1 MYLISTELYALLVE
15 EQIRLKEAKRLSI
28 PILTKTFL
36 ASLSDTKVEPSTHP
50 HAVKYLES
58 YDEFKEEL
66 MHILFKIYNSEIFG
80 GHLPYNMKLFWSKTL
95 FKTAG
100 KCYCKNEGLYIL
112 TT

>member
-1 MYLISTELYALLVE
+1 M
-15 EQIRLKEAKRLSI
+15 
-28 PILTKTFL
+28 
-36 ASLSDTKVEPSTHP
+36 SDTKVEPSTHP

-66 MHILFKIYNSEIFG
+66 MNILFKIYNSEIFG

-100 KCYCKNEGLYIL
+100 KCYCKNEGLYNFKDNLL
-112 TT
+112 TRPHYMKNNFKTS